1 MLPVQRDEIQQGF
14 EDRVP
19 QSPVSLQGLQA
30 MLMGRDGALAPSGF
44 EVPQGDYAWSKEE
57 EDNGRDVKVESA
69 DGELEVE
76 SDDGELKTYFFI

>member
-1 MLPVQRDEIQQGF
+1 
-14 EDRVP
+14 
-19 QSPVSLQGLQA
+19 
-30 MLMGRDGALAPSGF
+30 MGRDGALAPLGF

-76 SDDGELKTYFFI
+76 SDDGELETYFFI